1 MIAAALLTVLP
12 EALRQFADY
21 RMLTYAIVLILVMI
35 GTYNPA
41 FRARITA
48 FVEKIKPKKKDKGK
62 EKTGKEA
69 A

>member
-1 MIAAALLTVLP
+1 
-12 EALRQFADY
+12 
-21 RMLTYAIVLILVMI
+21 MI

-41 FRARITA
+41 IRARITA
-48 FVEKIKPKKKDKGK
+48 FVDKFKPKKKDKGK